1 MCRNWHGYSKGQ
13 FSGPGGF
20 KLVKYRTRPL
30 YQSKIKRERKKTKS
44 TLTKLP
50 DSWMLWSIPEKV
62 WAGFPLTDWK
72 ESIKKWHKIRG
83 DKAWFRYNRP
93 DRLHFLK
100 NQLSCGFVS
109 IGEGVVNENLN
120 YWLENVSSFLGF
132 WSSFCRHPLLID
144 LVMWQIAALSLR
156 QNESKNDGF
165 CAVCG
170 VKNGAM
176 LLVVTRQFK

>member
-1 MCRNWHGYSKGQ
+1 MCRNWHGTVKGN
-13 FSGPGGF
+13 SGPGGF
-20 KLVKYRTRPL
+20 KLVKCRTRPL
-30 YQSKIKRERKKTKS
+30 YQSKIKRETKKTKS
-44 TLTKLP
+44 TLTKFP

-93 DRLHFLK
+93 ERLHFLK

-120 YWLENVSSFLGF
+120 YWLENVSLFLGF
-132 WSSFCRHPLLID
+132 WSSFCRHPLIINWLGNVTDCGIIPSSERIEEWWI
-144 LVMWQIAALSLR
+144 LCSMWS
-156 QNESKNDGF
+156 EKWSY
-165 CAVCG
+165 
-170 VKNGAM
+170 
-176 LLVVTRQFK
+176 VVGGNASI